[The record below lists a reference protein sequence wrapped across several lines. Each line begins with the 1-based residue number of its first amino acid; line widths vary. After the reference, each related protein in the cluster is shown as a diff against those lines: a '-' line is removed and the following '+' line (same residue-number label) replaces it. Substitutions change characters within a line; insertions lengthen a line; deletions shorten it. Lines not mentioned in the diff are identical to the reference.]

1 MHLTDYISFSQRKEA
16 VNLNVKLLDLSN
28 QFLMSCHM
36 PNRIEKRALP
46 EHIHQHFT
54 KDGNYIQIGGLNADA
69 PDDLVDHFP

>member
-1 MHLTDYISFSQRKEA
+1 MHLMDDVSFSQRKEA

-46 EHIHQHFT
+46 EHILQHFT
-54 KDGNYIQIGGLNADA
+54 KDGKYVQIGGLNADA